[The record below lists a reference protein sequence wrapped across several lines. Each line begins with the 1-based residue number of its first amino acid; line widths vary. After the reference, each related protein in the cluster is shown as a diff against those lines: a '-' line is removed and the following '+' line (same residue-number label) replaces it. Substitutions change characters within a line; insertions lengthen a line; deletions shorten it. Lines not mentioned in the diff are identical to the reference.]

1 MWESTLEGNLMVFVI
16 NLFIHHYYINID
28 ILIVNININI
38 IYSLFLCVNI
48 YLCITYAMPST
59 FLFFVAIRTDPILC
73 DGIKSA
79 VVARAKELKKF
90 HEVQCLD
97 AEGHK
102 ICVL

>member
-1 MWESTLEGNLMVFVI
+1 MVFVI

-48 YLCITYAMPST
+48 YLCVRYAMPST

-73 DGIKSA
+73 DGIKC
-79 VVARAKELKKF
+79 VVVTPAEELKKF
-90 HEVQCLD
+90 HEVPR
-97 AEGHK
+97 
-102 ICVL
+102 